1 MFELYEITFDCLTS
15 LTKLQDTFI
24 REQLEKLKASKKQ

>member
-1 MFELYEITFDCLTS
+1 MFELYEITFDYLTS

-24 REQLEKLKASKKQ
+24 REQLEKLKTSKKQ